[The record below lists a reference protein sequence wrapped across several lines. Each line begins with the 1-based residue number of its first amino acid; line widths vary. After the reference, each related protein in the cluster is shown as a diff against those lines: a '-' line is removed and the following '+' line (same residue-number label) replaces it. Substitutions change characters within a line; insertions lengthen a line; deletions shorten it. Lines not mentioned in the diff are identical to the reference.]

1 MRQRD
6 YDVTNTK
13 RAIGNRRW
21 ALIWPFSKRSSDFE
35 PSNRMSPIS
44 TFLLSL
50 AISRNGARAS
60 LQPRRC
66 AIRAARRHDRLRF
79 DIGAN
84 CYGDGANRRRS
95 DRSNHV
101 RGVSPK
107 ARSGAEVQ
115 LNKRD
120 FGFGGDSIPSVSGG
134 CRESP
139 TLRSRRQRHRE
150 VRTGIFPLIAAA
162 TQ

>member
-1 MRQRD
+1 
-6 YDVTNTK
+6 
-13 RAIGNRRW
+13 
-21 ALIWPFSKRSSDFE
+21 
-35 PSNRMSPIS
+35 MSPIS

-66 AIRAARRHDRLRF
+66 AIRAA
-79 DIGAN
+79 
-84 CYGDGANRRRS
+84 
-95 DRSNHV
+95 
-101 RGVSPK
+101 
-107 ARSGAEVQ
+107 GAEVQ

-134 CRESP
+134 CGESP